1 MATIVR
7 EKMNAEKSAAV
18 KLANIPHELGWLS
31 ASLEALTASVERM
44 QDRLAALGDGQA
56 GLVAR
61 LEALATKAD
70 VSACLETH
78 SLACAQKF
86 DPAKLA
92 KAMGIV
98 LAAVA
103 AAATAIIASLQ

>member
-1 MATIVR
+1 MST
-7 EKMNAEKSAAV
+7 EKSAAA

-31 ASLEALTASVERM
+31 ASLEALQAAVERA
-44 QDRLAALGDGQA
+44 QDRLVALGDGQA
-56 GLVAR
+56 
-61 LEALATKAD
+61 ALAARVDSLATRAD
-70 VSACLETH
+70 VAACLEAH
-78 SLACAQKF
+78 SAACAQKW

-92 KAMGIV
+92 KAVGII

>member
-1 MATIVR
+1 MST
-7 EKMNAEKSAAV
+7 EKSAAA
-18 KLANIPHELGWLS
+18 KLDTIPHELGWLS
-31 ASLEALTASVERM
+31 ASLEALAASVERM
-44 QDRLAALGDGQA
+44 QDRLVALGDGQA

-61 LEALATKAD
+61 IDSLATKAD

-78 SLACAQKF
+78 TLACAQKW

-92 KAMGIV
+92 KAVGII